1 MTYRAPDIDQISV
14 LAILLKS
21 PFPVPGS
28 LPVTAEGK
36 CKIRFLTNPKHTS
49 MIARISHEIIASTKW
64 RRHKSVKQWK
74 VTRTD
79 IQANS
84 RWPCTD
90 RRKPAE
96 LIERLR
102 ERVRYQPGGY
112 IYVCLWPWIAMYL
125 NTGRMDELSVATQ
138 WAIDSAKLCV
148 WKYYSR
154 PSQIA
159 LPALIALPR
168 RLPPVS
174 PDRQKSH
181 TNLPIPCKLHN
192 AHTK

>member
-1 MTYRAPDIDQISV
+1 MTYHAPDIDQISL

-64 RRHKSVKQWK
+64 HKSVKQWK

-96 LIERLR
+96 LIERLS

-112 IYVCLWPWIAMYL
+112 MYVLTMDCDVKHWQDGWAFRCNSMGYRLRKIMRLEVLQSSLANCSPANCPPSPIA
-125 NTGRMDELSVATQ
+125 
-138 WAIDSAKLCV
+138 
-148 WKYYSR
+148 
-154 PSQIA
+154 PS
-159 LPALIALPR
+159 
-168 RLPPVS
+168 
-174 PDRQKSH
+174 
-181 TNLPIPCKLHN
+181 
-192 AHTK
+192 